1 MTRPFTVTV
10 DARVVFDEERRGI
23 AKTTIALYRIMTI
36 LRPNWR
42 FRFFYKEGVN
52 DNPFAD
58 LPNISAERI
67 RIKGDRYEL
76 WPRVRLPVAN
86 LIARPDIFHAPAGP
100 APWVTFAP
108 MVVTIHDLIPLET
121 GRNDPDTMAW
131 IANVRRAA
139 QRSRLILA
147 VSEHVKE
154 RIVQHIG
161 VAPEKIRVIHWGPI
175 NGTATPLTPDCQWQ
189 LRERFAVPTSNRYV
203 LHFGMADPRKNTARL
218 IAAWSQLP
226 GEIRRDVSLVI
237 VGVAPAGRDSFRQQ
251 VIQHNL
257 EASVGI
263 HGYVSDDDVAALL
276 AGATVLA
283 YPTQSEGFGLPI
295 LDAFAAGVPVLTGNQ
310 TSLPEVAGDAAVL
323 VDPTNTGS
331 ITDGLQYLLTDTEF
345 CRHLIQNGRDRLKRF
360 DWHTTAEH
368 VATVFEEVA
377 RGCRGMIGEP

>member
-23 AKTTIALYRIMTI
+23 AKTTVALYRTMA
-36 LRPNWR
+36 LARPNWR
-42 FRFFYKEGVN
+42 FRLFYKEGVN

-58 LPNISAERI
+58 LPNIVPEQI
-67 RIKGDRYEL
+67 RFKGDRYEL
-76 WPRVRLPVAN
+76 WPRVRLPLAN
-86 LIARPDIFHAPAGP
+86 LVARPDIFHAPAGP
-100 APWVTFAP
+100 APRIMVTP

-139 QRSRLILA
+139 QRSRVVLTA
-147 VSEHVKE
+147 SEHAKE
-154 RIVQHIG
+154 RIVHHFGIH
-161 VAPEKIRVIHWGPI
+161 PEKVRVVHWGPI

-189 LRERFAVPTSNRYV
+189 LRERFAVPKSNRYV

-226 GEIRRDVSLVI
+226 DEIRRTVSLVI
-237 VGVAPAGRDSFRQQ
+237 VGVAPAARDSFRQQ
-251 VIQHNL
+251 VNQHNL

-331 ITDGLQYLLTDTEF
+331 ITGGLQYLLTDTEF
-345 CRHLIQNGRDRLKRF
+345 CRQLIRNGRDRLTRF
-360 DWHTTAEH
+360 DWHVTAER
-368 VATVFEEVA
+368 VATIFEEVA
-377 RGCRGMIGEP
+377 RV

>member
-23 AKTTIALYRIMTI
+23 AKTTVALYRTMAM

-42 FRFFYKEGVN
+42 FWFFYKEGVN

-58 LPNISAERI
+58 VPNISVEQL

-86 LIARPDIFHAPAGP
+86 LMTRPDIFHAPAGP
-100 APWVTFAP
+100 APWVTVAP
-108 MVVTIHDLIPLET
+108 MVTTIHDLIPLET
-121 GRNDPDTMAW
+121 GRTDPDTMAW

-139 QRSRLILA
+139 RRSRLILA
-147 VSEHVKE
+147 VSRHGKE
-154 RIVQHIG
+154 RIVQHFGI
-161 VAPEKIRVIHWGPI
+161 APEKIRVVHWGPI
-175 NGTATPLTPDCQWQ
+175 NGTATPLTPDCQLQ
-189 LRERFAVPTSNRYV
+189 LRERFGLHSSKRYV

-226 GEIRRDVSLVI
+226 GEIRRTVSLVI
-237 VGVAPAGRDSFRQQ
+237 VGVAPSARDSFCQQ

-257 EASVGI
+257 DASVGI

-276 AGATVLA
+276 AGATVMA

-345 CRHLIQNGRDRLKRF
+345 CQQLIRNGRDRLTRF
-360 DWHTTAEH
+360 DWHTTAER
-368 VATVFEEVA
+368 VATMFEEIA
-377 RGCRGMIGEP
+377 RG